1 MHLAKKSLGQ
11 NFLIDKNIIQKIIN
25 LVYIKN
31 KNVIEIGP
39 GKGAL
44 TEEILKKKPNSL
56 TLIEKDT
63 NLTKELEKKYFK
75 KKNIKIYNTDILK
88 FDIEKASQNNS
99 IIFGNLPYN
108 ISTQILVKI
117 LRHMKNSPGFD
128 DIILMFQKEVGDKI
142 CGKFGSSDYG
152 RLSILTNYKFNII
165 KKFLVTKNCF
175 LPKPKVTSILI
186 HFKPK
191 RDLFKIKKLENLEKI
206 TNIMFSNKRK
216 MVNKNI
222 KKILNQ
228 NQIKSLNNFKG
239 NLRPAE
245 IRPETYY
252 EITELYEKR

>member
-1 MHLAKKSLGQ
+1 MHYLYLSIKFIHLSKLVSFAT
-11 NFLIDKNIIQKIIN
+11 FLPI
-25 LVYIKN
+25 
-31 KNVIEIGP
+31 
-39 GKGAL
+39 
-44 TEEILKKKPNSL
+44 
-56 TLIEKDT
+56 
-63 NLTKELEKKYFK
+63 
-75 KKNIKIYNTDILK
+75 
-88 FDIEKASQNNS
+88 NS
-99 IIFGNLPYN
+99 IATPWSGDTLRYLRPKVRLIASNLN
-108 ISTQILVKI
+108 KVL
-117 LRHMKNSPGFD
+117 N
-128 DIILMFQKEVGDKI
+128 GDKI

-245 IRPETYY
+245 IKPETYY

>member
-11 NFLIDKNIIQKIIN
+11 NFLIDRNIIQKITN

-63 NLTKELEKKYFK
+63 NLTKELENKYFK

-117 LRHMKNSPGFD
+117 LRHMKNPPGFD
-128 DIILMFQKEVGDKI
+128 DVILMFQKVMVR
-142 CGKFGSSDYG
+142 YHQQM
-152 RLSILTNYKFNII
+152 L
-165 KKFLVTKNCF
+165 
-175 LPKPKVTSILI
+175 
-186 HFKPK
+186 
-191 RDLFKIKKLENLEKI
+191 LFI
-206 TNIMFSNKRK
+206 TMY
-216 MVNKNI
+216 
-222 KKILNQ
+222 
-228 NQIKSLNNFKG
+228 
-239 NLRPAE
+239 
-245 IRPETYY
+245 T
-252 EITELYEKR
+252 

>member
-88 FDIEKASQNNS
+88 FDI
-99 IIFGNLPYN
+99 
-108 ISTQILVKI
+108 
-117 LRHMKNSPGFD
+117 
-128 DIILMFQKEVGDKI
+128 
-142 CGKFGSSDYG
+142 
-152 RLSILTNYKFNII
+152 
-165 KKFLVTKNCF
+165 
-175 LPKPKVTSILI
+175 
-186 HFKPK
+186 
-191 RDLFKIKKLENLEKI
+191 
-206 TNIMFSNKRK
+206 
-216 MVNKNI
+216 
-222 KKILNQ
+222 
-228 NQIKSLNNFKG
+228 
-239 NLRPAE
+239 
-245 IRPETYY
+245 
-252 EITELYEKR
+252 

>member
-11 NFLIDKNIIQKIIN
+11 NFLIDRNIIQKITN

-152 RLSILTNYKFNII
+152 RLSIL
-165 KKFLVTKNCF
+165 VTKNCF